1 MLVDQTEDILGKAL
15 KSIEKSLER
24 LVKKKF
30 KDDAEVCEKSCM
42 AYAQYRVLPRT
53 IWVPVPVGPG
63 SQPLTTFRI
72 FGLK

>member
-42 AYAQYRVLPRT
+42 AYA
-53 IWVPVPVGPG
+53 
-63 SQPLTTFRI
+63 
-72 FGLK
+72 